1 MGMKSFSTTSLAEI
15 GHREVEKEDKIREL
29 ENMLDDQRIIIDNQ
43 NRKISELEMARERE
57 LSTNNL
63 SNGNG
68 IHNNGAIEQS
78 GEQYKNRED
87 EENEDEIY

>member
-43 NRKISELEMARERE
+43 NRKISELEMARETE
-57 LSTNNL
+57 LSTNNIT
-63 SNGNG
+63 NG
-68 IHNNGAIEQS
+68 IHDSIQQS
-78 GEQYKNRED
+78 GEQYKNTED